1 VNVFDEMKREMKN
14 AAKKAKASGRA
25 TRVNVAMRRN
35 VKVAANVGR
44 PGSVNVVSAE
54 QHAPID
60 QRP

>member
-1 VNVFDEMKREMKN
+1 VNVFDAMKREMKN

-25 TRVNVAMRRN
+25 TTVNVAARRN
-35 VKVAANVGR
+35 IKVAANVAK
-44 PGSVNVVSAE
+44 PGSVNVVAE